1 MPELTQLNRVKPTT
15 TVIDLGDGDQVRVTF
30 DRNKITSAWQDENQM
45 REDSDSHGLA
55 KALASVILSWDVTEN
70 EQPLASDAE
79 NIGRLSIPA
88 QGALLR
94 KILTSSVPASEEGNG
109 SSEPSST
116 PSTAST
122 EPQQTHQNGPAP
134 SPSPELSASQSPT

>member
-134 SPSPELSASQSPT
+134 SPSPEPSASPSPT